1 MPTEVLEN
9 SSNSELVLELIE
21 VLEREASLFETFL
34 ELLERQQE
42 ALVKN
47 DVDTINEITLI
58 QREKTM
64 ESTALSRRREELVK
78 ELSSDGSVAENLTIS
93 RLIAT
98 VSSGPAAELA
108 RLRDSILGLNAKI
121 DRVRSQ
127 NCMLID
133 NSRKNIMKTMEM
145 LGRIRRP
152 DNGYHKEGQAART
165 DVNVALDRRA

>member
-1 MPTEVLEN
+1 MPTEVHEN

-47 DVDTINEITLI
+47 DVDVINDVTLK

-64 ESTALSRRREELVK
+64 ESVALSRRREELVK
-78 ELSSDGSVAENLTIS
+78 ELSSDGSVADNLTIS

-98 VSSGPAAELA
+98 VSSGQAVELA
-108 RLRDSILGLNAKI
+108 RLRDNILGLNDKI
-121 DRVRSQ
+121 EKVRSQ
-127 NCMLID
+127 NGLLID

-152 DNGYHKEGQAART
+152 ENGYHKEGLAAKV